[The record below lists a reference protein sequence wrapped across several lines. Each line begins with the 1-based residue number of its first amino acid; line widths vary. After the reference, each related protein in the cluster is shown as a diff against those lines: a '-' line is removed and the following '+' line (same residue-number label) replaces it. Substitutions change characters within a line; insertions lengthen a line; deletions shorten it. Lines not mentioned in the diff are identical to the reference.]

1 MFRHMFRHEHHGC
14 GARHMRGPGEE
25 ERHGGRHGRHF
36 GRRHGGGGRM
46 LEQGELRLLLLKLIA
61 DQPRHG
67 YELIKAIEEASG
79 GAYSPSPGVIY
90 PTLTLLEEMG
100 LASVAA
106 EGGKKRYAATEDGQ
120 AELAASAPQVEGI
133 FARFQGAGG
142 GASVAPLMRAM
153 HNLKLALRLRL
164 HGGPLGEERIR
175 EIAAAIDAAAR
186 EAER

>member
-1 MFRHMFRHEHHGC
+1 MFRHMFRHERRGC
-14 GARHMRGPGEE
+14 GERHMRGGPGHEG
-25 ERHGGRHGRHF
+25 RHEGGRH

-61 DQPRHG
+61 DTPRHG
-67 YELIKAIEEASG
+67 YELIKAIEEATG

-100 LASVAA
+100 LASVTA
-106 EGGKKRYAATEDGQ
+106 EGGKKQYAPTAEGL
-120 AELAASAPQVEGI
+120 AELEANAAQVAAVFG
-133 FARFQGAGG
+133 RFQGGEER
-142 GASVAPLMRAM
+142 ASAAPLLRAM

-164 HGGPLGEERIR
+164 HGGPLSEERIR